1 MKRGDPV
8 RIFFEEKISDDV
20 KEFIRKFEHDL
31 EETDIPEKASVK
43 VTKKRRY
50 DEGLNL
56 YLGEERVEIL
66 NNGQIVAT
74 FSKGIHISGPWAVV
88 RAILFKEKSVINWE
102 WARKLVSGLFQALI
116 VMLESEDK
124 EGFSHSQRVAK
135 LSEELGERLG
145 LSDEE
150 ISSLREHAMLHDV
163 GKIGIEQ
170 LMLYTPT
177 RIRLFENLPQDHTIL
192 GSVYLASIEL
202 LWDVVPSVRSH
213 HERWDGKGY
222 PDGLKGEEI
231 PYFARIIA
239 VCDFYDELTHFVTS
253 EWDGGPKTP
262 EEALNIIEK
271 EAGKALDPRIAKVFV
286 DMMREKIKRGDL

>member
-1 MKRGDPV
+1 MKV
-8 RIFFEEKISDDV
+8 FFEDTIPKDV
-20 KEFIRKFEHDL
+20 REFIKKFEH
-31 EETDIPEKASVK
+31 EIVETEDPEKATVK
-43 VTKKRRY
+43 VTKRKRY
-50 DEGLNL
+50 TDGLNL
-56 YLGEERVEIL
+56 YMGEERIEVLL
-66 NNGQIVAT
+66 NGKVMAT
-74 FSKGIHISGPWAVV
+74 FSKGVHISGPWSAV
-88 RAILFKEKSVINWE
+88 RAILFKDKAVINWE

-116 VMLESEDK
+116 ILLESEDR

-135 LSEELGERLG
+135 LSEELGKRLG

-150 ISSLREHAMLHDV
+150 LSSLREHAMLHDV

-177 RIRLFENLPQDHTIL
+177 RIRLFENLPQDHTIM

-253 EWDGGPKTP
+253 EWDGGPKSP
-262 EEALNIIEK
+262 EEALDIIEK
-271 EAGKALDPRIAKVFV
+271 EAGKALDPKIAKTFV